1 MTGDGTSGPVTDAT
15 RHGLFRRLRR
25 ATSRRPPV
33 PSPNSPVLDPIRRLE
48 GRLGDP
54 IRRLEGRLGDPIR
67 RLEGCLGAETWM
79 RHESD
84 DRLRVEDILE
94 PVWVIELELD

>member
-33 PSPNSPVLDPIRRLE
+33 PSPNSSVLDPTRRLE
-48 GRLGDP
+48 GRLG
-54 IRRLEGRLGDPIR
+54 
-67 RLEGCLGAETWM
+67 AETWV

>member
-1 MTGDGTSGPVTDAT
+1 MTDAT

-33 PSPNSPVLDPIRRLE
+33 PSPNSSVL
-48 GRLGDP
+48 
-54 IRRLEGRLGDPIR
+54 
-67 RLEGCLGAETWM
+67 AQTWV

-94 PVWVIELELD
+94 PVWFIELELDS

>member
-1 MTGDGTSGPVTDAT
+1 MTGDGKRGPVEDAT

-33 PSPNSPVLDPIRRLE
+33 PSPNSSLVDLARRPE
-48 GRLGDP
+48 GR
-54 IRRLEGRLGDPIR
+54 
-67 RLEGCLGAETWM
+67 LGAETWV
-79 RHESD
+79 RHEPD

-94 PVWVIELELD
+94 PVWVIELELDNQD